1 MNQHKRKVKT
11 LKRKNAKKTIKRR
24 NYRKKTQRGGAPL
37 VRPDANITK
46 ESWRRKGFR
55 KLRRA
60 RHFVPVLDTLKIIP
74 FAKHAINKASKDLD
88 DRFDAGTCKM
98 VLAEMSDNIDAMDE
112 INLNYNYTVEDALA
126 GFGTDVQAAIEK
138 VKQRLTDKK
147 EEFNGLISAISINP
161 DESRK
166 DKCSGVKIKRNK
178 LRKDIVDVGGE
189 HLNRETW
196 MNHYNTLIDAAIS
209 RNASYNEVVTT
220 ALEADGVGNRLKEA
234 VAAVV
239 GEAGLIADAAGV
251 ITYMA
256 ELNIDNDMEPLK
268 LASAEIRALAAATEN
283 MAFGDTGALT
293 RKSL

>member
-293 RKSL
+293 RIIR